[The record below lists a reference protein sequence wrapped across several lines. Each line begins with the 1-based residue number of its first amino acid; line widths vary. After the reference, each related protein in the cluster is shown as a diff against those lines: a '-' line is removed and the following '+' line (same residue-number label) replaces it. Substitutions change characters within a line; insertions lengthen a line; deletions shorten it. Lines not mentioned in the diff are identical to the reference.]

1 MAELIR
7 SSFITLEKCLSYTLQ
22 FSKVM
27 NNRVLD
33 SPVQY
38 IDNKDTFMDLRKE
51 VEDNHLIIYVSG
63 RLDNLTSPLLAEEIK
78 HLSDEIQKLT
88 LDFSSLE
95 YMSSAGI
102 RVILTAEKLMKN
114 RNGLV
119 LRHIND
125 AIREILDMTGL
136 ISFLTIE

>member
-1 MAELIR
+1 
-7 SSFITLEKCLSYTLQ
+7 
-22 FSKVM
+22 
-27 NNRVLD
+27 
-33 SPVQY
+33 
-38 IDNKDTFMDLRKE
+38 MDLRKE